1 MEYKK
6 NKNDQTTNRQTER
19 VTIEGR
25 NPVVE
30 ALSAGR
36 PIDKIWIS
44 ETVRPAGIQKLTHLA
59 REKQIPV
66 QFVKP
71 QKIDSIS
78 QTASNQG
85 VVAVCS
91 AVQYAELEDLFQKAE
106 QKGTEPFIIIAD
118 EITDPHNLGAI
129 IRSANAAGADGVIIP
144 KNRSV
149 GLDAVVAKTSAGA
162 VYYTP
167 VVRVTN
173 LAQTAGLLKK
183 KGLWLVGA
191 DMSGESSLFESNMTG
206 AIGLVVGSE
215 GKGIS
220 RLMRENCDFMVNIPM
235 LGETESLNASV
246 AAAIMMYEI
255 VRQRRLEK

>member
-1 MEYKK
+1 MEHKK
-6 NKNDQTTNRQTER
+6 KQINKTGDKQSER

-25 NPVVE
+25 NPVFE

-44 ETVRPAGIQKLTHLA
+44 EQVRPAGIQKLTQLA

-71 QKIDSIS
+71 QKVDSLS
-78 QTASNQG
+78 QTDSCQG

-91 AVQYAELEDLFQKAE
+91 AVQYADLEDLFQKAKE
-106 QKGTEPFIIIAD
+106 KGTPPFVVIAD

-144 KNRSV
+144 KNRSA

-173 LAQTAGLLKK
+173 LVQTAEFLKER
-183 KGLWLVGA
+183 GLWLVGA
-191 DMSGESSLFESNMTG
+191 DMSGEKSLFQSDMTG
-206 AIGLVVGSE
+206 PIGLVVGSE

-220 RLMRENCDFMVNIPM
+220 HLLRKQCDFMVKIPM

-255 VRQRRLEK
+255 VRQRAEK